1 MCVSAAIIGGN
12 ATCVALAPPAFE
24 NAIPVAR
31 LADDA
36 CAFESNSSRLKEKQ
50 RLAYVDAQAS
60 THRVDAAP
68 EFDAI
73 AAGIDKLHRRVQ
85 HRYQRVQHRYQV
97 CRRSASAGGSPE
109 SLSKAI

>member
-1 MCVSAAIIGGN
+1 VCVSAAIIGGS

-24 NAIPVAR
+24 SAIPGAC

-36 CAFESNSSRLKEKQ
+36 CDFEPNSLRLKEKQ
-50 RLAYVDAQAS
+50 RLAYVAAQAS

-73 AAGIDKLHRRVQ
+73 AAGIDKLHRRVH
-85 HRYQRVQHRYQV
+85 HRYQRVQHRYQA
-97 CRRSASAGGSPE
+97 CRRSVSAGGSPE
-109 SLSKAI
+109 SLPKAV